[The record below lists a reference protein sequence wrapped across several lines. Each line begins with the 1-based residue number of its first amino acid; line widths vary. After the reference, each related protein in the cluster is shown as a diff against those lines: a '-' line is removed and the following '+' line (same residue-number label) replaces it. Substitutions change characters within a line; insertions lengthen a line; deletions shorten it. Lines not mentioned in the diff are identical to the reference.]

1 MPSKESKKFKVSI
14 ILPNYN
20 SSSYISQTIKSVLNQ
35 SYKKWELIIVD
46 DNSDKKTK
54 KILSKY
60 EKNKKIKIIY
70 LNKNN
75 GAGFCRNLA
84 IKKSSSYYLAFLD
97 SDDIWSKAKLKK
109 QIKFMQANNYSF
121 TYTNYKSFKEN
132 KNATKNISV
141 PKKFDFNTFTKNTSI
156 GTSTM
161 LIKRKIVKNIRF
173 MNTKICEDYI
183 YKCKILKKVK
193 FAYLCNGF
201 ETKYRIRKNSL
212 QSNRLKNIYWIWKIN
227 KNFNKLNFFTNLIS
241 IFYISLNSLKK
252 YGLK

>member
-1 MPSKESKKFKVSI
+1 MNFNDIALDFVGTSKESGTKTY
-14 ILPNYN
+14 NYN
-20 SSSYISQTIKSVLNQ
+20 FCKNLFKQKIKNRTILF
-35 SYKKWELIIVD
+35 I
-46 DNSDKKTK
+46 TK
-54 KILSKY
+54 KYKNELKIN
-60 EKNKKIKIIY
+60 NKKNIKIITLSNIFENIY
-70 LNKNN
+70 FRLLWVNI
-75 GAGFCRNLA
+75 GLPIF
-84 IKKSSSYYLAFLD
+84 
-97 SDDIWSKAKLKK
+97 
-109 QIKFMQANNYSF
+109 IKFYNIKVLFSPM
-121 TYTNYKSFKEN
+121 
-132 KNATKNISV
+132 NIS
-141 PKKFDFNTFTKNTSI
+141 P
-156 GTSTM
+156 
-161 LIKRKIVKNIRF
+161 IVIRF